1 MHEHGDVPEIV
12 AALLEE
18 CLRRDRTRR
27 PSFAD
32 IVSRTRPGS
41 ARTAEPVG
49 VAGAAGA
56 AASGTGTGGAPVTA
70 VAQRS
75 GPTRK
80 PSISLGF
87 EADLEDSGVDGA
99 TGTTEL

>member
-18 CLRRDRTRR
+18 CLRRDSTRR
-27 PSFAD
+27 PSFAG

-41 ARTAEPVG
+41 GPTAQPAGVG
-49 VAGAAGA
+49 GTAAA
-56 AASGTGTGGAPVTA
+56 AASGTGTRDAPVTA

-87 EADLEDSGVDGA
+87 EAEDSEGGGA
-99 TGTTEL
+99 IGTTEL

>member
-18 CLRRDRTRR
+18 CLRRDSTRR
-27 PSFAD
+27 PSFAG

-41 ARTAEPVG
+41 GPTAQPAG
-49 VAGAAGA
+49 VAGAAAA
-56 AASGTGTGGAPVTA
+56 AASGTATRDAPVTA

-87 EADLEDSGVDGA
+87 EAEDSEGGGA
-99 TGTTEL
+99 IGTTEL

>member
-18 CLRRDRTRR
+18 CLRRDSTRR
-27 PSFAD
+27 PSFAG

-41 ARTAEPVG
+41 GPTAQPAGVG
-49 VAGAAGA
+49 GAAAA

-80 PSISLGF
+80 PSIYLGF
-87 EADLEDSGVDGA
+87 EADLEDSEMDGA
-99 TGTTEL
+99 TGTTKL